1 MGRYQD
7 TKRLINASDYYS
19 FLRKKRNDKK
29 RIIQYATPK
38 LINPGVAARASLM
51 TNAYIWKYGDRF
63 YQMAH
68 QYYGDSRLWWIIA
81 WYNGTPTEAD
91 IFPGDQIS
99 IPINASKVLEVLGL

>member
-38 LINPGVAARASLM
+38 LINPGPAARASLM

-63 YQMAH
+63 YQVAH

-81 WYNGTPTEAD
+81 WYNGYPTEAH
-91 IFPGDQIS
+91 IRKGDVIE
-99 IPINASKVLEVLGL
+99 IPISLEEVTTVLGV

>member
-7 TKRLINASDYYS
+7 TRKLINASDYYE
-19 FLRKKRNDKK
+19 FLRKKRNAKK
-29 RIIQYATPK
+29 RIIQYATPQ
-38 LINPGVAARASLM
+38 LINPGVNARANLV

-63 YQMAH
+63 YQVAH
-68 QYYGDSRLWWIIA
+68 QYYGDARLWGIIA

-99 IPINASKVLEVLGL
+99 IPINASKVLEALGL

>member
-7 TKRLINASDYYS
+7 TTKLINGDEYYE
-19 FLRKKRNDKK
+19 FLRKKRHAKK

-38 LINPGVAARASLM
+38 LINPGPAARASLM
-51 TNAYIWKYGDRF
+51 TEAYIWKYGDRF
-63 YQMAH
+63 YQIASK
-68 QYYGDSRLWWIIA
+68 YYGDPRLWWVVA

-99 IPINASKVLEVLGL
+99 IPLSATDVLQVLGL